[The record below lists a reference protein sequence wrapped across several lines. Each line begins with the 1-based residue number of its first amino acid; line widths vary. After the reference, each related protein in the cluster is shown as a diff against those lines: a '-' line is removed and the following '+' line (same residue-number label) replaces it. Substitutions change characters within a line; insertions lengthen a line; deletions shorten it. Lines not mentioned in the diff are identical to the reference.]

1 MYVHLCVDACER
13 VCASTWRWDQPQV
26 VFVVTCELS
35 LLCFESGSLAVT
47 QD

>member
-1 MYVHLCVDACER
+1 MYVHLHVDACEL
-13 VCASTWRWDQPQV
+13 VCASMWRWDQPQV